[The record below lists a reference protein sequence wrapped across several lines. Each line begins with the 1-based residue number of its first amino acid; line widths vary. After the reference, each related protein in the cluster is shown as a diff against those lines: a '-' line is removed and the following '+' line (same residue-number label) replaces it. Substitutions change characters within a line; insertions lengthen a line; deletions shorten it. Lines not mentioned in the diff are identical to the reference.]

1 MSAPRITI
9 TIDRIVTDRPG
20 LNRSDL
26 AAALHRE
33 VQGLIAERGAGALG
47 PGRSLES
54 ARGRVASPDAA
65 GIAGATMKALGS

>member
-20 LNRSDL
+20 LDRGDL

-33 VQGLIAERGAGALG
+33 LQGLIAERGAGALG
-47 PGRSLES
+47 GSRSVESESGR
-54 ARGRVASPDAA
+54 AVNPDAA
-65 GIAGATMKALGS
+65 GVAGATIKAIAT